1 MMLFY
6 SMLGLSILSLVLFG
20 YIPIVFVGM
29 VFFTSL
35 LGGAPFAL
43 YPATIGDY
51 YGTRF
56 STTNY
61 GITYTAKA
69 WAGLISGW
77 LSGYLVVTF
86 GSYRLPLTIIAF
98 CSLLAACFANTKIL
112 KAPNPEK
119 ELKV

>member
-1 MMLFY
+1 MFLAA
-6 SMLGLSILSLVLFG
+6 
-20 YIPIVFVGM
+20 
-29 VFFTSL
+29 L

-51 YGTRF
+51 YGTRY

-86 GSYRLPLTIIAF
+86 GSYKIPLTVVAC
-98 CSLLAACFANTKIL
+98 CSLVAAALSNPRL
-112 KAPNPEK
+112 MKAPVRYGRGRKSEEQATIDK
-119 ELKV
+119 KARA